1 MGKFKK
7 GDKIICKPGYTGHSG
22 NKDDMKYGGA
32 GHREGVVIYTV
43 RYIAHYPQHRDVV
56 FVNELPGLGCYI
68 DAIEQVDIVKPIQ
81 KINKFNF
88 R

>member
-32 GHREGVVIYTV
+32 GHREGV
-43 RYIAHYPQHRDVV
+43 